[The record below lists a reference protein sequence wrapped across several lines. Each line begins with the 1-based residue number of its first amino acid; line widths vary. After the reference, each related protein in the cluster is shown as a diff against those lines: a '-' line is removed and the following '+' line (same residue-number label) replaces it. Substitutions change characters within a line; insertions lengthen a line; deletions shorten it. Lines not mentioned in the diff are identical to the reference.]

1 MKRAVRIYRGC
12 RSLSIRDRNGV
23 QISDKFHLHS
33 KHQKTPSLFISDT
46 IFKHQR
52 CFFSTNQRDSQQKEI
67 LERVQVLL
75 DPSKKI
81 RFDDSET
88 WQEAGDVLQ
97 SLARQS
103 INSLSS
109 SMTRVDYCIRLLDK
123 LASTLPKNEV
133 LFASLLDTS
142 ILNRILAHWLRG
154 IKTLSRHNQQAPSS
168 RRNCRRQR
176 DQPIPPTDM
185 AEKVDKYR
193 WYSLM
198 QPDHKTFSYVLDAA
212 SMESDNFAD
221 ELLEKLLQVSKDT
234 PSNILID
241 TASVCIVMKAWIR
254 RRRPEKAQDWLRRM
268 QDLYRNHGW
277 QQLKPNAIA
286 YTTIIHG
293 WAQAGNVDQAE
304 DMLKEQLL
312 DFQDGNDACR
322 PDART
327 FNAVL
332 NGWAK
337 SKQNPQAA
345 DRCKII
351 INQMLQLCSNAGW
364 DCAPDDYSLT
374 SAMVCFTNNAGPEK
388 AERLLGELLEATKL
402 PPSIAMYNVIL
413 RGYAQ
418 VGNGE
423 DAKELLQTIRKTNQT
438 TPDEIT
444 FNTVLSAWSKSKSP
458 SAPQQAESILWTMQE
473 YGMSPSV
480 VSFGAVLQCWSQ
492 HAKIS
497 KVGALRADQLL
508 HQMQSQH
515 GVKPNIICYNI
526 VLSAWATVAR
536 EFRDTDALD
545 RATLL
550 FHELLQ
556 EESIQPTVSTFRT
569 MFYLIAG
576 STIRNKGE
584 RAQAVVH
591 LMERCELQPSDSD
604 KKLIQRL
611 SKKQI

>member
-1 MKRAVRIYRGC
+1 LA
-12 RSLSIRDRNGV
+12 IRDRDGV

-33 KHQKTPSLFISDT
+33 KHQKTPSLFIHDT
-46 IFKHQR
+46 IFKDQR
-52 CFFSTNQRDSQQKEI
+52 CFFSTNKRDSQQNEI
-67 LERVQVLL
+67 LERAQVLL

-103 INSLSS
+103 INSISS
-109 SMTRVDYCIRLLDK
+109 SMTRVDYCIRLLDR

-133 LFASLLDTS
+133 LFASVLDTS

-154 IKTLSRHNQQAPSS
+154 IKTISSLNQQQTPSS
-168 RRNCRRQR
+168 KRNGRRQR
-176 DQPIPPTDM
+176 GQPIPPTDM
-185 AEKVDKYR
+185 AEKIDKYR
-193 WYSLM
+193 WCSLI

-212 SMESDNFAD
+212 SMEGDNFED

-241 TASVCIVMKAWIR
+241 TACVCIVMKAWIR

-268 QDLYRNHGW
+268 QDLYRNNGW
-277 QQLKPNAIA
+277 QELKPNAIA

-293 WAQAGNVDQAE
+293 WAQAGNVDRAE

-312 DFQDGNDACR
+312 DFQDGNDDCR

-327 FNAVL
+327 FNALL

-351 INQMLQLCSNAGW
+351 IDQMLQLCSHAGW

-374 SAMVCFTNNAGPEK
+374 TAMVCITNNAGPEK

-402 PPSIAMYNVIL
+402 SPSIAMYNVIL

-423 DAKELLQTIRKTNQT
+423 DAEQLLQTIRKTNQT

-458 SAPQQAESILWTMQE
+458 SAPHQAESILWTMQE
-473 YGMSPSV
+473 YGISPSV

-497 KVGALRADQLL
+497 KVGALRADQLF
-508 HQMQSQH
+508 HQMQPQH
-515 GVKPNIICYNI
+515 GVKPNIICCNI

-536 EFRDTDALD
+536 EFRDTDALE

-550 FHELLQ
+550 FHKLLQ

-576 STIRNKGE
+576 STIQNKGE
-584 RAQAVVH
+584 RAQAVLH
-591 LMERCELQPSDSD
+591 LMERCELQPSESD
-604 KKLIQRL
+604 KKLVQRL
-611 SKKQI
+611 SRPHPSDTSDITNK